1 MKTSEL
7 KQLIKEAV
15 RDAIRDEMKDI
26 LLEALKSQKTSI
38 QETRTHI
45 PSTDYKPTFTEP
57 TFNAREKYASILGET
72 ALSFTSKDV
81 NTFNPNAVGDPINGN
96 LGNGELGMDQIM
108 NLLNT
113 K

>member
-26 LLEALKSQKTSI
+26 LLEALRSPKTTI
-38 QETRTHI
+38 QETR
-45 PSTDYKPTFTEP
+45 ST
-57 TFNAREKYASILGET
+57 I
-72 ALSFTSKDV
+72 
-81 NTFNPNAVGDPINGN
+81 GDPVNGN
-96 LGNGELGMDQIM
+96 LGSGELGMDQIM
-108 NLLNT
+108 NLLNG